1 MTMLLYKAWLECKMR
16 LMLCL
21 LLSAFLLLNAVVVMP
36 LKLDGLAA
44 AQLAEKQA
52 LYWTIVGSLF
62 IGLMTP
68 VFAILLAG
76 TGVNSQTNWGL
87 LQGFHP
93 SMYFALSLPVTR
105 GQMLLARAGAGAG
118 LLLPVLMATHAA
130 LALGA
135 RWRGIGGEGALLLE
149 QMPRVV
155 MLGLTFYCF
164 AVFLAA
170 VFDELWSSMIGLA
183 LAGGVLG
190 YSFGRG
196 VPKAGVFYYVLSDTG
211 WNPAGTLALAGVCV
225 LWLAASYWAVRRKEY

>member
-1 MTMLLYKAWLECKMR
+1 MSMLIYKAWLECRMR

-21 LLSAFLLLNAVVVMP
+21 MLSAFLLLNAVVVMP
-36 LKLDGLAA
+36 VKLDGLAA

-68 VFAILLAG
+68 VFAIMLAG
-76 TGVNSQTNWGL
+76 TGVNSQTNWGM

-105 GQMLLARAGAGAG
+105 GQMLLARAGLGAT
-118 LLLPVLMATHAA
+118 LLLPVLTATHAA
-130 LALGA
+130 LVLGA
-135 RWRGIGGEGALLLE
+135 RWRGIGGAGALLLE

-155 MLGLTFYCF
+155 MLGLAFYCF

-170 VFDELWSSMIGLA
+170 IFDELWSSVIGLA
-183 LAGGVLG
+183 LAGGIVG

-196 VPKAGVFYYVLSDTG
+196 IPAAGIFHFVLGEAG
-211 WNPAGTLALAGVCV
+211 WNPAVTLAWALVCA
-225 LWLAASYWAVRRKEY
+225 LSLAASYWAIRRREY